1 MTNVGFPAYAG
12 VMGVGIEVLIVDWP
26 QVEAAAP
33 GDREELLI
41 DAAFEEAYSDDVFE
55 HGWSWPAQPGHA
67 WYGRYAFRNTLGS
80 YKPHFWAGHRW
91 DHMRDFVEPKLRD
104 CLDRFND
111 ALFWHRLEDT
121 TGVGSGLPDQ
131 PCTWDA
137 DLLLWCPPD
146 HIAMIAGWWQ
156 QAEPSLETLREPF
169 TRHAADS
176 SGWITTFESF
186 ADLLTDWGKVVT
198 EAERRGW
205 GIVGLRC

>member
-1 MTNVGFPAYAG
+1 
-12 VMGVGIEVLIVDWP
+12 MGVGMEVLIVDWP

-33 GDREELLI
+33 GDREQSLI
-41 DAAFEEAYSDDVFE
+41 DAAFGEVYSDDLLE
-55 HGWSWPAQPGHA
+55 HGWSWPAQPGNA
-67 WYGRYAFRNTLGS
+67 WYGRYAFRNALGS

-91 DHMRDFVEPKLRD
+91 DHMRDFVEPELRD

-121 TGVGSGLPDQ
+121 TGVGSDLPDQ

-146 HIAMIAGWWQ
+146 HVALIAGWWQ
-156 QAEPSLETLREPF
+156 QAAPYLEVLREPF
-169 TRHAADS
+169 TQHAAVP

-186 ADLLTDWGKVVT
+186 TDLLTDWGKVVT
-198 EAERRGW
+198 EAEHRGW